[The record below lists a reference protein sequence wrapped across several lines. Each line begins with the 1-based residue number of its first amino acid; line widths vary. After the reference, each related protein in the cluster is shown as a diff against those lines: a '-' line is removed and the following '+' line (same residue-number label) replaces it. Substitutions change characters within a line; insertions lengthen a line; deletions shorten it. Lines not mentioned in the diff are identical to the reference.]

1 MQKLKISIK
10 KGEMQLHL
18 KCVGSQRRKSMRI
31 ISINLRSERSRK
43 LLNAKLDRRKSLE
56 LRSLKISSSR
66 LKNKV

>member
-18 KCVGSQRRKSMRI
+18 KCVGSQRRKLMRI
-31 ISINLRSERSRK
+31 ISINLRRERSRK
-43 LLNAKLDRRKSLE
+43 LLNAKLGRRRSLE
-56 LRSLKISSSR
+56 LRSSKISSSR